1 MNWYIGTEVCWN
13 NWIALINPL
22 YLVTVWLLLRDVY
35 LSINGMCWDFWFGRD
50 HLRWIDSPQWEW
62 TTANPFIIISFILV
76 FWFPPDLNSHCHW
89 AFIKA
94 AAALR
99 HSNHLGT
106 ERGEKKRRL
115 RSPEIGHRYSK
126 RPLWIVDSVGKHA
139 IPQLVT
145 SPGIITFLKSQ
156 NQSANEW
163 QRRHWRYIT
172 YDVS

>member
-1 MNWYIGTEVCWN
+1 MNWYIRTEVCWN

-106 ERGEKKRRL
+106 ERGKKNDVC
-115 RSPEIGHRYSK
+115 GH
-126 RPLWIVDSVGKHA
+126 
-139 IPQLVT
+139 
-145 SPGIITFLKSQ
+145 LKSVIDILNGRCESSIQ
-156 NQSANEW
+156 WENTPSPN
-163 QRRHWRYIT
+163 
-172 YDVS
+172 